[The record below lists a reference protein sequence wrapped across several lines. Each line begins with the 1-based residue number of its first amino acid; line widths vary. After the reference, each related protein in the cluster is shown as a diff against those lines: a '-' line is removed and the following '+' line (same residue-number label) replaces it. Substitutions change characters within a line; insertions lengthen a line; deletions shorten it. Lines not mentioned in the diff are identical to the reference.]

1 MRTKT
6 LLLTAA
12 VGAAGI
18 ATSMAQVFSVNAV
31 GYVNVT
37 AKPGLTMIANPL
49 KGASNKVTDLFA
61 GIPDGT
67 TIYKYKGGT
76 EGFVSTTLD
85 FGVWSDPSMTLDPGE
100 GAFISNTGTS
110 DITVTFVGEVPQGDL
125 KNPVPAGFSIRSS
138 QVPQKGLLD
147 ADLKFPIADG
157 DTVYTYNNTA
167 KGYDGATYDFGAWS
181 TGAAPTIDVGQ
192 SFFVS
197 KGTAASWDRSFSVN

>member
-12 VGAAGI
+12 VGAAGV

-49 KGASNKVTDLFA
+49 KGASNKVTDLLA
-61 GIPDGT
+61 GVPDGT
-67 TIYKYKGGT
+67 TIYKYAGAAGYQ
-76 EGFVSTTLD
+76 STTLD
-85 FGVWSDPSMTLDPGE
+85 FGQWSDTSLTLDPGE

-110 DITVTFVGEVPQGDL
+110 DITITFVGEVPQGDL
-125 KNPVPAGFSIRSS
+125 KNPIPAGFSIRSS
-138 QVPQKGLLD
+138 QVPQKGVLD

-157 DTVYTYNNTA
+157 DTVYTYNNA
-167 KGYDGATYDFGAWS
+167 SKGYDGFNYDFSTWS
-181 TGAAPTIDVGQ
+181 PSAPTIDVGQ

-197 KGTAASWDRSFSVN
+197 KGAAASWDRTFSVN